1 MIKLLEYPRNK
12 RREISAQES
21 NCNFPP
27 LLFTMNEPVLYDP
40 ISFAGLFVTTVFP
53 LSREVLHFSAWEL
66 QSWNFTSQQKY
77 ISSCFNETK
86 KEKASADQLLVLTW
100 FLTICFCSEESYR
113 TRKFESMKIL
123 LLELN
128 IDYEQH
134 SNSGF
139 HTALSAAAS
148 RLSWFKKS
156 GFPLP
161 SWLILKFLTS
171 SEVLQ
176 SGQCR
181 VPKCC
186 HKLCMNR
193 MLTLFL
199 KVSWSSMTFYS
210 SKAHQFQ
217 FSTEQQEFP
226 CCGNVFFLLVYR
238 LEVTRKTLLDIDR
251 WTC

>member
-1 MIKLLEYPRNK
+1 MIKLLENPRNK

-199 KVSWSSMTFYS
+199 KCPEAVWHFIHQKHINSS
-210 SKAHQFQ
+210 
-217 FSTEQQEFP
+217 FP
-226 CCGNVFFLLVYR
+226 QSNKNSHVVAMFFFLLVYR